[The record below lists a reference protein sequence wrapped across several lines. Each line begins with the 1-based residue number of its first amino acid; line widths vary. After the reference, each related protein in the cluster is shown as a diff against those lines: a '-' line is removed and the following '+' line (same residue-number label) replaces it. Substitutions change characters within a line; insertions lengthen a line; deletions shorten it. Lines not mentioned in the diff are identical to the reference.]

1 MNTLV
6 RAGLVALAFCCPL
19 VSISQEA
26 VPPAL
31 RDWQVWALK
40 GEEFRRCPF
49 LASANLKPDQPI
61 EASAFRCVWPERLTL
76 VVNAH
81 DGSFMQRYQVY
92 SETWVTLPGSL
103 EHWPQDVRVNGAPGA
118 VVTRDELPTLR
129 LPPGN
134 YAVTGHFTWGAR
146 PESLQLPA
154 LTALVDL
161 TVDSQRVAQPERPGN
176 AVWLGKRHSA
186 EQPAAMEVQV
196 YRLVQDYIPAYLVT
210 RVRLNVA
217 GDARE
222 ELLARVLPDGFT
234 PLSLTGALP
243 ARLERDGRLRVQVRA
258 GSHEV
263 TLVARAA
270 GVAGALSRPGA
281 AGGKWARE
289 EIWSFAADDGLRV
302 AAAEGAEGIDPI
314 QANVPRE
321 WQRFPAFRMAA
332 DSKLGVV
339 ERSRGL
345 ANADDNR
352 LTLSRNLWLDFDHGG
367 FTAVDQIAG
376 TMRRDWRLDMAAP
389 FALQSATRGNEPLL
403 VTAGAV
409 DHTGLEVR
417 NPNLS
422 LTTVARSIARG
433 AMPATGWN
441 QRFDQVSGVLHLPPG
456 HRLIAAPGTDEAPG
470 SWFERWGLWSVFG
483 VLIVVV
489 FVYWIAGLMPAGVA
503 ALALLLTYQEMPP
516 FIWLWANLLAAL
528 AIARA
533 APEGR
538 FRRIAHGYRTLSFA
552 VLALAMLPFMWSQ
565 VRYALYPQLENAQ
578 SETLPFILHSIAA
591 PESNVDIPRAVNA
604 LTAAAPP
611 PPEIQLEQAA
621 PVQEMKRDYRSRA
634 DAPENPYG
642 LNSIQVVQRYASG
655 TRLQAGPG
663 IPAWRYHSY
672 PYRWSGPVE
681 ASDTVR
687 FIYIGPVVLFFWRI
701 LGVGALALLF
711 LWLARLSY
719 GGTWRLP
726 GMPREAESSGTA
738 AGGTTTGVAAPL
750 VVAAAITAVMLGSP
764 APARAQNASSVGPS
778 AELLEQLK
786 QRLTAAPRC
795 APDCAELAEARVVV
809 DGERLE
815 IVMRVSALANLA
827 VAMPHASDRWQLD
840 DVSVDARASLA
851 IAREGDASLWLPLT
865 AGAHTVRLAG
875 RLAPAESI
883 QVAFPQQPRAIEVS
897 ANGWTVSGVNEGRL
911 ISGSLELA
919 RERSAQRSGV
929 LDSLEAGAEF
939 PAFVNIERIFNL
951 DLDWTLHTVVS
962 RIAPLRAAVSV
973 EIPLVK
979 GESVLT
985 PGVETHDGVALIG
998 LAAGETSSEW
1008 QSGLARAESLEV
1020 SLPKGAARTEVWSF
1034 VVNPQWHAAFEGFPA
1049 VMPQTPND
1057 ANWVFRFIPRAGER
1071 LVARITRPK
1080 GIEGATLAI
1089 DAVRYS
1095 VVVGKRSSNN
1105 TLNFD
1110 YRSTQGG
1117 RHIIKLPADARVTA
1131 VRFDNQPVQLRP
1143 EKGELPLA
1151 LSPGKHSI
1159 QVDWEESRD
1168 VGLRTR
1174 PSAVDLGSAASNIT
1188 TTVELPV
1195 SRWPLLASGPGVG
1208 PAVLYWGELVVFI
1221 GLAWLLGR
1229 WKQSPLRFVEWLLLG
1244 LGLSTQS
1251 WWVFTFTAAWL
1262 ILMRWRENWHPSER
1276 ISQLRFNVT
1285 QLLLA
1290 AFTALAIFTLVF
1302 SGIRN
1307 GLLSAPDMGVSGIGS
1322 GYGTFSWFQDKTT
1335 GALSMPSVFSVPM
1348 WSYRLLFFVW
1358 AGWMAFA
1365 LVGWL
1370 RWAFNAWKTDG
1381 LWRTES
1387 SGTVTDSVP

>member
-19 VSISQEA
+19 VSLSQEA
-26 VPPAL
+26 VPPPL
-31 RDWQVWALK
+31 RDWQAWALR

-49 LASANLKPDQPI
+49 LASANLQPDQPI

-81 DGSFMQRYQVY
+81 GGSFTQRWQVY
-92 SETWVTLPGSL
+92 SESWVTLAGSL
-103 EHWPQDVRVNGAPGA
+103 EHWPQDVRVNDAPGA
-118 VVTRDELPTLR
+118 VVVHDELPTLR
-129 LPPGN
+129 LAPGN
-134 YAVTGHFTWGAR
+134 YTVTGHFTWGSR

-161 TVDSQRVAQPERPGN
+161 TVDDQRVAQPERPGN

-196 YRLVQDYIPAYLVT
+196 YRLVQDHIPAYLVT

-243 ARLERDGRLRVQVRA
+243 ARLERDGRMRVQVRA

-270 GVAGALSRPGA
+270 GVAGALSRPDA

-302 AAAEGAEGIDPI
+302 AAAEGVEGIDPI

-332 DSKLGVV
+332 DSKLRVI

-389 FALQSATRGNEPLL
+389 FALQSATSGVEPLL
-403 VTAGAV
+403 VTSGTL

-417 NPNLS
+417 NPKLS
-422 LTTVARSIARG
+422 LTTVARSAAHG

-470 SWFERWGLWSVFG
+470 SWIERWGLWSVFG

-489 FVYWIAGLMPAGVA
+489 FVYWIAGLMPAGIA
-503 ALALLLTYQEMPP
+503 ALAFLLTYQEMPP

-528 AIARA
+528 AIART

-538 FRRIAHGYRTLSFA
+538 FRRIAHGYRTLSFS
-552 VLALAMLPFMWSQ
+552 VLALAMLPFIWSQ

-578 SETLPFILHSIAA
+578 FEILPLTVQTAVA
-591 PESNVDIPRAVNA
+591 PESKVDAPRAVNA
-604 LTAAAPP
+604 PP
-611 PPEIQLEQAA
+611 PPAEIQLELPTSA
-621 PVQEMKRDYRSRA
+621 QEMRSDYQSRA
-634 DAPENPYG
+634 AATENPYG
-642 LNSIQVVQRYASG
+642 LNSLQVVQRYASG

-663 IPAWRYHSY
+663 IPAWRYNSY

-681 ASDTVR
+681 TNDTVR
-687 FIYIGPVVLFFWRI
+687 FIYIGPVALFIWRI
-701 LGVGALALLF
+701 LGVGALTLLF

-719 GGTWRLP
+719 GGTGRSP
-726 GMPREAESSGTA
+726 GMPHAAESSGTT
-738 AGGTTTGVAAPL
+738 AGGTITGVAAPL
-750 VVAAAITAVMLGSP
+750 LVAAAIATVALGSP
-764 APARAQNASSVGPS
+764 VSARAQNASSVGPS
-778 AELLEQLK
+778 AELLDQLK
-786 QRLTAAPRC
+786 QRLTAPPRC
-795 APDCAELAEARVVV
+795 APSCAEMAEARVVI

-875 RLAPAESI
+875 RLAPVESI
-883 QVAFPQQPRAIEVS
+883 QVAFPQQPRAIEVH

-919 RERSAQRSGV
+919 RERSAQRSGAV
-929 LDSLEAGAEF
+929 DSLETGSEF
-939 PAFVNIERIFNL
+939 PAFVNVERIFNL

-962 RIAPLRAAVSV
+962 RIAPLHAAVSV

-985 PGVETHDGVALIG
+985 PGVETHGDVAIIG

-1008 QSGLARAESLEV
+1008 QSGLARTESLEA
-1020 SLPKGAARTEVWSF
+1020 SLPEGAARTEVWSF

-1057 ANWVFRFIPRAGER
+1057 ANWVFRFIPRPGER

-1117 RHIIKLPADARVTA
+1117 RHIIKLPADARVSA

-1143 EKGELPLA
+1143 ERGELPLA

-1168 VGLRTR
+1168 IGLRTR
-1174 PSAVDLGSAASNIT
+1174 PSPVDLGSAASNIN

-1195 SRWPLLASGPGVG
+1195 SRWPLFASGPGVG
-1208 PAVLYWGELVVFI
+1208 PAILYWGELVVFI
-1221 GLAWLLGR
+1221 ALAWLLGR

-1251 WWVFTFTAAWL
+1251 WWVFTFMAAWL
-1262 ILMRWRENWHPSER
+1262 ILMRWRENWHPREH
-1276 ISQLRFNVT
+1276 ISRLRFNVT

-1322 GYGTFSWFQDKTT
+1322 EYGTFSWFQDQTT
-1335 GALSMPSVFSVPM
+1335 GVLAVPSVFSVPM
-1348 WSYRLLFFVW
+1348 WSYRLLFFMW
-1358 AGWMAFA
+1358 AVWMAFA

-1381 LWRTES
+1381 LWRTE
-1387 SGTVTDSVP
+1387 

>member
-19 VSISQEA
+19 VSLSQEA
-26 VPPAL
+26 VPPPL
-31 RDWQVWALK
+31 RDWQVWALR

-49 LASANLKPDQPI
+49 LASANLTPDQPI

-81 DGSFMQRYQVY
+81 GGSFTQRWQVY
-92 SETWVTLPGSL
+92 SESWVTLAGSL
-103 EHWPQDVRVNGAPGA
+103 EHWPQDVRVNDAPGA
-118 VVTRDELPTLR
+118 VVVHDELPTLR
-129 LPPGN
+129 LAPGN
-134 YAVTGHFTWGAR
+134 YTVTGHFTWGSR

-161 TVDSQRVAQPERPGN
+161 TVDDQHVAQPERPGN

-196 YRLVQDYIPAYLVT
+196 YRLVQDHIPAYLVT

-243 ARLERDGRLRVQVRA
+243 ARLERDGRMRVQVRA

-270 GVAGALSRPGA
+270 GVAGALSRPDA

-302 AAAEGAEGIDPI
+302 AAAEGVEGIDPI

-332 DSKLGVV
+332 DSKLRVI

-345 ANADDNR
+345 ANTDDNR

-389 FALQSATRGNEPLL
+389 FALQSATSGVEPLL
-403 VTAGAV
+403 VTSGTF

-417 NPNLS
+417 NPKLS
-422 LTTVARSIARG
+422 LTTVARSAAHG

-470 SWFERWGLWSVFG
+470 SWIERWGLWSVFG

-489 FVYWIAGLMPAGVA
+489 FVYWIAGLMPAGIA
-503 ALALLLTYQEMPP
+503 ALAFLLTYQEMPP

-528 AIARA
+528 AIART

-538 FRRIAHGYRTLSFA
+538 FRRIAHGYRTLSFS
-552 VLALAMLPFMWSQ
+552 VLALAMLPLIWSQ

-578 SETLPFILHSIAA
+578 FEILPLTVHTAVA
-591 PESNVDIPRAVNA
+591 PESKVDVPRAVNA
-604 LTAAAPP
+604 PP
-611 PPEIQLEQAA
+611 PPAEIQLELPTSA
-621 PVQEMKRDYRSRA
+621 QEMRSDYQSRA
-634 DAPENPYG
+634 AATENPYG
-642 LNSIQVVQRYASG
+642 LNSLQVVQRYASG

-663 IPAWRYHSY
+663 IPAWRYNSY

-681 ASDTVR
+681 TNDTVR
-687 FIYIGPVVLFFWRI
+687 FIYIGPVALFIWRI
-701 LGVGALALLF
+701 LGVGALTLLF

-719 GGTWRLP
+719 GGTGRSP
-726 GMPREAESSGTA
+726 GMPHAGESGGTT
-738 AGGTTTGVAAPL
+738 AGGTITGVAAPL
-750 VVAAAITAVMLGSP
+750 LVAAAIATVALGSP
-764 APARAQNASSVGPS
+764 VSARAQNASSVGPS
-778 AELLEQLK
+778 AELLDQLK
-786 QRLTAAPRC
+786 QRLTAPPRC
-795 APDCAELAEARVVV
+795 APSCAEVAEARVVI

-875 RLAPAESI
+875 RLAPVESI
-883 QVAFPQQPRAIEVS
+883 QVAFPQQPRAIEVHAS
-897 ANGWTVSGVNEGRL
+897 GWTVSGVNEGRL

-919 RERSAQRSGV
+919 RVRSAQRSGAV
-929 LDSLEAGAEF
+929 DSLETGSEF
-939 PAFVNIERIFNL
+939 PAFVNVERIFNL

-962 RIAPLRAAVSV
+962 RIAPLHAAVSV

-985 PGVETHDGVALIG
+985 PGVETHGDVAIIG

-1008 QSGLARAESLEV
+1008 QSGLARAESLEA
-1020 SLPKGAARTEVWSF
+1020 SLPEGAARTEVWSF

-1057 ANWVFRFIPRAGER
+1057 ANWVFRFIPRPGER

-1117 RHIIKLPADARVTA
+1117 RRIIKLPADARVSA

-1143 EKGELPLA
+1143 ERGELPLA

-1168 VGLRTR
+1168 IGLRTR
-1174 PSAVDLGSAASNIT
+1174 PSPVDLGSAASNIT

-1195 SRWPLLASGPGVG
+1195 SRWPLFASGPGVG
-1208 PAVLYWGELVVFI
+1208 PAILYWGELVVFI
-1221 GLAWLLGR
+1221 ALAWLLGR

-1251 WWVFTFTAAWL
+1251 WWVFTFMAAWL
-1262 ILMRWRENWHPSER
+1262 ILMRWRENWHPREH
-1276 ISQLRFNVT
+1276 ISRLRFNVT

-1322 GYGTFSWFQDKTT
+1322 EYGTFSWFQDQTT
-1335 GALSMPSVFSVPM
+1335 GVLAVPSVFSVPM
-1348 WSYRLLFFVW
+1348 WSYRLLFFMW
-1358 AGWMAFA
+1358 AVWMAFA

-1381 LWRTES
+1381 LWRTE
-1387 SGTVTDSVP
+1387 